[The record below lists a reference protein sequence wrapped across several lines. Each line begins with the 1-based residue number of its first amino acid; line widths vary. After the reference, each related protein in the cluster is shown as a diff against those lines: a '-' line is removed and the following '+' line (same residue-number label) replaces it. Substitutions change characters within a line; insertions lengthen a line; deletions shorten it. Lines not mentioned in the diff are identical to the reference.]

1 MKRIHKALCLL
12 GVVTC
17 ITGIVLPVN
26 AEEMDN
32 NIPKLVQTDQ
42 QEHDEE
48 KLVKTIYENT
58 AWVKRRY
65 YNSNEELLVVFDRVC
80 NKGKNSCIERISP
93 QNDTPHGTYV
103 VYELDQDGR
112 KTLGIEYFNN
122 DDQATGNIIR
132 CEYSYGNLSKVTITS
147 SINDNSSCYSYEY
160 DQYNNITHKLSYQG
174 ENLVS
179 DEQTENIYDED
190 GRLVKSVT
198 KYANEEELLTVSE
211 YEYDNVGHMI
221 KEVQFDAAGD
231 VSGYFEYEY

>member
-1 MKRIHKALCLL
+1 MKMIQKELCVL
-12 GVVTC
+12 GVVMC
-17 ITGIVLPVN
+17 ITGIVLS
-26 AEEMDN
+26 ASAKETDN
-32 NIPKLVQTDQ
+32 NISESVQMNQ
-42 QEHDEE
+42 QENNEE
-48 KLVKTIYENT
+48 NLFKTIYENT

-65 YNSNEELLVVFDRVC
+65 YRSNGELLVVFERVC
-80 NKGKNSCIERISP
+80 NKEKNSCIERISP
-93 QNDTPHGTYV
+93 QNDTPRGTYV
-103 VYELDQDGR
+103 EYELDQDGR
-112 KTLGIEYFNN
+112 KTLGIEYFND
-122 DDQATGNIIR
+122 DDQATGNVIR
-132 CEYSYGNLSKVTITS
+132 CDYYYGNVSQITITS
-147 SINDNSSCYSYEY
+147 LINDNSSCYSYEY